1 MLHALARPK
10 HVAETTYTLDFDSLL
25 QSESESVIMKYL
37 LAATVSLVA
46 TRLAAVAALVAALG
60 AALVVC

>member
-25 QSESESVIMKYL
+25 QSESESVITKYL